1 MANLDAPS
9 KQTPPPIGFGNAS
22 IRSLGKPASSAKG
35 GSTSGASERG
45 ILRHKLFKGVKLSK
59 IRIIEKT
66 TVYIIGLSPKLADK
80 STMIRFEY
88 FGQYGQI

>member
-1 MANLDAPS
+1 MANLKSNVPI
-9 KQTPPPIGFGNAS
+9 KQPITFGDAS
-22 IRSLGKPASSAKG
+22 IRSLGKPGSSAKG

-45 ILRHKLFKGVKLSK
+45 ILKHKLFKGVKLSK

-88 FGQYGQI
+88 FG